1 MWCAISLWKRCH
13 WTAYFASPPDA
24 RLSLW
29 QRFSIQDRDQRCWA
43 LPPCCF
49 IKSNATEASQKSNVL
64 HSLQKSVFSFLFWT
78 IAVAIHI
85 TEIKVT
91 LKKTTQPFHNH
102 VWTHGGKWCKH
113 FLYLFLVH
121 EIQWNSLTNACLIIC
136 SLPFHSLLSLCTTAA
151 IGHCIYSK
159 FKVWCVF
166 T

>member
-43 LPPCCF
+43 LLPCCF
-49 IKSNATEASQKSNVL
+49 IKSNTTEGSQKSNVL
-64 HSLQKSVFSFLFWT
+64 HSLQKSVISLFFLFWT
-78 IAVAIHI
+78 IAVAVYI
-85 TEIKVT
+85 TEIKAT
-91 LKKTTQPFHNH
+91 LKKKHTTLPQSRVNTWRQVMQIFS
-102 VWTHGGKWCKH
+102 VC
-113 FLYLFLVH
+113 LFSP
-121 EIQWNSLTNACLIIC
+121 WNSLTNACLIIC
-136 SLPFHSLLSLCTTAA
+136 SLPFHSLLSLCTTVA

-159 FKVWCVF
+159 YKVGCVF